1 MGAYSSLA
9 TLGLNMALQRQA
21 QRQENKQLER
31 ERDRQVRDI
40 LARDAEARRQQD
52 QALRRRLAEE
62 RARAGA
68 AGTGGTGG
76 SADAI
81 LRGLEEESRAVRA
94 AQEDTTRRQID
105 RIRESYGE
113 RRRGNLLELSN
124 RWLSLGSGLLG
135 GSSRSRSL
143 LD

>member
-9 TLGLNMALQRQA
+9 TMGLNLALSRQA
-21 QRQENKQLER
+21 QRQEDKQLER
-31 ERDRQVRDI
+31 DRDRQVRDI

-52 QALRRRLAEE
+52 QSLRRRLAEE

-94 AQEDTTRRQID
+94 AQEDSAES
-105 RIRESYGE
+105 RIATIRDSYAD
-113 RRRGNLLELSN
+113 RRRNNLLN
-124 RWLSLGSGLLG
+124 RA
-135 GSSRSRSL
+135 
-143 LD
+143 